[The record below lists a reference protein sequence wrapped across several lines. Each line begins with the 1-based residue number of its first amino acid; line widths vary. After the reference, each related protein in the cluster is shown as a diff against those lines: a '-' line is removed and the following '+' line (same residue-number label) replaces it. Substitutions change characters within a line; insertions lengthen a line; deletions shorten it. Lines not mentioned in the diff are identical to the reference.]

1 MAPATPEERMAK
13 NETET
18 AHLRETLGEI
28 RADLKDLPKV
38 LRNQMRAAMRGQ
50 RRGIRVD
57 IERAVEECRAIQ
69 AKECKTLHSPKPP
82 EPAPKP
88 DPGSWDFS
96 WLKPV
101 LIGLAILGS
110 LIGGAIAAVRGGDT
124 LLVRPPTQSQP

>member
-38 LRNQMRAAMRGQ
+38 LRHQMRAAMRGQ

-69 AKECKTLHSPKPP
+69 AKECVVLHSPKPP
-82 EPAPKP
+82 EPAPKA
-88 DPGSWDFS
+88 DWDFS
-96 WLKPV
+96 WMKQV

-110 LIGGAIAAVRGGDT
+110 LIGGAIAAVRGGDP
-124 LLVRPPTQSQP
+124 LLVRSPTQSQP